1 MDKKCNSPLYCETI
15 KRENLLDKKRNEK
28 LTKQSYN
35 YKGYAS
41 SYVIDNL
48 NYFNLELRLED
59 SEIVITNKQIVFM
72 TEYRDLKFVKV

>member
-1 MDKKCNSPLYCETI
+1 MDKKCNSPLYCEKI

-28 LTKQSYN
+28 LTKKSYN

-59 SEIVITNKQIVFM
+59 REIVITNKQIVFM
-72 TEYRDLKFVKV
+72 TEFRDLKFVKV